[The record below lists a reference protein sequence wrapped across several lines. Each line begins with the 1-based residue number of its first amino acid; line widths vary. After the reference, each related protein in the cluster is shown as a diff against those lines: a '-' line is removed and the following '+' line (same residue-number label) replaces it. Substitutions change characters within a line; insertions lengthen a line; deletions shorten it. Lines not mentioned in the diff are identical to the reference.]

1 VKCLYLNYFVSA
13 PVYQWKRLL
22 PTFVVVLVNI
32 FIVELQERDMTFAA
46 EQDVEY
52 ELEEVW
58 DGAQWHVVHKLLPK
72 KTDSG
77 SV

>member
-1 VKCLYLNYFVSA
+1 MFISKLFRFSSCLSMEATSTNFCCCSL
-13 PVYQWKRLL
+13 
-22 PTFVVVLVNI
+22 LVNI